1 MKKVIHEIISVI
13 IILMFLFQTSMVF
26 ATSTTEL
33 NSEKE
38 ENNKEIKQQQQD
50 LKNVQAAKSKTVTEI
65 EQISNQINA
74 YETEI
79 EELNGK
85 ISTLSR
91 QIKKSEEEIKKAK
104 KEYNEQQEL
113 LNERLVTMYE
123 NGETTYLDF
132 VLSSESLAD
141 VLSNYFLVSELASYD
156 TELLEKI
163 EAQKNKIEEEKK
175 KLEISQNELTTTKSS
190 KSSKQTQLK
199 SAKAKKNEYVQ
210 ELSEDEKEIEKK
222 IEQLQQ
228 DNKAIDAKI
237 RAAQAAIE
245 RARKQRNS
253 SNSSGSSS
261 GGKNPS
267 GFIRPVKG
275 YSVTTRMYYSSGRY
289 HGAVDFSGSG
299 ISGKPVYAVAD
310 GYVVTTQALRTSYG
324 NYVIIAHYNGLYTLY
339 AHGQAGSISVHAGQT
354 VTQGQQIMRVGSTG
368 NSTGPH
374 LHFEVRKSPGTYSN
388 RVNPM
393 SYLP

>member
-1 MKKVIHEIISVI
+1 MKKLIHEIISVI

-299 ISGKPVYAVAD
+299 IRGKPVYAVAD